1 MLTIYGRDNSS
12 NVRKVLWAC
21 AEMSIPHERLDYG
34 RGFKSGESPE
44 HLALNPN
51 GTVPTIVEGDFVL
64 WESNSIIR
72 YLVRE
77 NSRDDLLP
85 RDTKQCAIVEQWMD
99 WQIAALA
106 PQIFP
111 IFTFQVVGNQAL
123 GDPDMQAQQKKR
135 VNRLMGILNEQIGK
149 SGAYVAGDGFTAA
162 DFPAGMFT
170 HRYFS
175 LDIDR
180 PQLTALQEYYERL
193 QQRQTYRDVIVA
205 GGP

>member
-21 AEMSIPHERLDYG
+21 AEMDVSYNRLDYG
-34 RGFKSGESPE
+34 RGFKPADSPE
-44 HLALNPN
+44 HIVLNPN
-51 GTVPTIVEGDFVL
+51 ATVPTIVEDDYIL
-64 WESNSIIR
+64 WESNAIIR
-72 YLVRE
+72 YLARQ

-85 RDTKQCAIVEQWMD
+85 RDPKQCGIVEQWMD

-106 PQIFP
+106 PRIFP
-111 IFTFQVVGNQAL
+111 VFTFQVVGNQKL
-123 GDPDMQAQQKKR
+123 GDPDLQAESKKN
-135 VNRLMGILNEQIGK
+135 VIHLMGILNQQLSK
-149 SGAYVAGDGFTAA
+149 TGAYVAGESFTAA

-175 LDIDR
+175 LDIER
-180 PQLTALQEYYERL
+180 PDLADLQNYYECL
-193 QQRQTYRDVIVA
+193 KERQAYKDVIVA

>member
-21 AEMSIPHERLDYG
+21 TEMGVEFDRLDYG
-34 RGFKSGESPE
+34 RGYKSADSPE

-51 GTVPTIVEGDFVL
+51 GTVPTIVDGDFVL
-64 WESNSIIR
+64 WESNAIIR
-72 YLVRE
+72 YLARQ

-85 RDTKQCAIVEQWMD
+85 KDLIQCGIVEQWMD

-106 PQIFP
+106 PQIFF
-111 IFTFQVVGNQAL
+111 IFTYQVVGNQKL
-123 GDPDMQAQQKKR
+123 GDPELQAEQKKR

-149 SGAYVAGDGFTAA
+149 TGAYVAGDSFTAA

-170 HRYFS
+170 HRYYS

-180 PQLTALQEYYERL
+180 PELPHLEAYYKRLQERKPYI
-193 QQRQTYRDVIVA
+193 DVIVG